1 MVVGRCAYQ
10 CNGREYDDYFQHQV
24 GRGLP
29 VFVGGGGGGLRGN
42 GLSSVLSGLFRS
54 AVPLLKQGGK
64 ALLREGGRTG
74 IGLAQDLFAGKN
86 LKTAAQT
93 RAKEA
98 GKRLFQRAVGQ
109 VTGGRPPQKRI
120 KRTAKAKPSQ
130 KSRKRGKVKNKRGS
144 GGRGRDVFG

>member
-10 CNGREYDDYFQHQV
+10 CNGREYDDFFQRQV

-29 VFVGGGGGGLRGN
+29 VFIGGGGGGLRGN
-42 GLSSVLSGLFRS
+42 GLSSVLGGLFRS

-74 IGLAQDLFAGKN
+74 LGLAQDFLAGKD

-93 RAKEA
+93 RAKQA
-98 GKRLFQRAVGQ
+98 GKRLFQQAVSQ
-109 VTGGRPPQKRI
+109 VTGVRQPQKRI
-120 KRTAKAKPSQ
+120 KRTGKAKPSQ
-130 KSRKRGKVKNKRGS
+130 KTRKRRKGKNKRGS
-144 GGRGRDVFG
+144 GGRGKDIFG